1 MMRIVHGSQAYAVW
15 EAVYRYTHSVLSV
28 VAVAIVF
35 PALARASRSDRSRNR
50 VLGCQMKRRNRAVQ
64 MTEKTPD
71 TTSVMRWKAC
81 VEDVN
86 HCMTAKE
93 RPAHSV
99 PGHTS
104 QASFQVPPSILT
116 NAATSQKGTRTETK
130 GSWCPAMAD
139 SFSSGRPLTAARVTM
154 GVPMAPQATGAV
166 LARRLRTAD
175 SKGANPRPT
184 MTAPAMA
191 TGVP

>member
-1 MMRIVHGSQAYAVW
+1 MPQTAQQMMRIVHGNQAYAVW
-15 EAVYRYTHSVLSV
+15 LTVYLYTHSVLSV
-28 VAVAIVF
+28 VAVAVAF

-93 RPAHSV
+93 RPAHSA

-104 QASFQVPPSILT
+104 QASFQVPPSLLT
-116 NAATSQKGTRTETK
+116 NAAMSQKGTRTETK

-139 SFSSGRPLTAARVTM
+139 TFSSGMPLTAASVTI

-166 LARRLRTAD
+166 LANRFRSEERRVGKECR
-175 SKGANPRPT
+175 SRW
-184 MTAPAMA
+184 
-191 TGVP
+191 